1 MTGEEQV
8 RRRLAELA
16 PVSAPDADGRP
27 ADDAR
32 ADGPPHGAAARDG
45 TVRSAVGADHRPDGG
60 TRGEGPVAGAL
71 ENPAGNR
78 SGAVDAHGLRRRALA
93 AAASTY
99 ALTYGHPLA
108 HDGHDGHGK
117 VRWGTSARVAGAA
130 AGALAL
136 LTIVVVVRALA
147 AAPATVV
154 VPTTPPVLTSVERA
168 AGPSAAP
175 GPGSAPGSAGQAP
188 TSGGPPERDDGVVVV
203 HVVGAVRSPG
213 VVTLPADARVVDAVD
228 RAGGA
233 TDQADLAGVNLART
247 VVDGEQIAVPGVG
260 ASPRGSGDPGPA
272 GPATAAGPSAGQA
285 GGGDATQGLDVN
297 TASAVELEALPGIG
311 PVLAQRIVDH
321 RATFGPFAT
330 VEDLAAVSG
339 IGPAVLARLAGEVRV
354 G

>member
-8 RRRLAELA
+8 RRRLAELT
-16 PVSAPDADGRP
+16 PVAAVDADGP
-27 ADDAR
+27 PVGAR
-32 ADGPPHGAAARDG
+32 ADGPERDPADRDPADRESTVQAAAGGDSG
-45 TVRSAVGADHRPDGG
+45 PDSATSGG
-60 TRGEGPVAGAL
+60 GPVEGAPRDAAGSR
-71 ENPAGNR
+71 P
-78 SGAVDAHGLRRRALA
+78 GAVDAQGLRHRALA

-99 ALTYGHPLA
+99 ALTYGHPLT
-108 HDGHDGHGK
+108 HDAPGR

-136 LTIVVVVRALA
+136 LTVVVVVRALA

-168 AGPSAAP
+168 AAPSAAP
-175 GPGSAPGSAGQAP
+175 GPGTAPGSAGEAP
-188 TSGGPPERDDGVVVV
+188 TSGGPPERHDVVVV

-213 VVTLPADARVVDAVD
+213 VVTLPTDARVVDAVD

-233 TDQADLAGVNLART
+233 TEQADLAGVNLART
-247 VVDGEQIAVPGVG
+247 VVDGEQIAVPEVG
-260 ASPRGSGDPGPA
+260 ASAGGDGDPGLA
-272 GPATAAGPSAGQA
+272 GPGTAAGPSAGTA
-285 GGGDATQGLDVN
+285 GGAGATAALDVN
-297 TASAVELEALPGIG
+297 AASAVELEALPGIG

-321 RATFGPFAT
+321 REALGPFAA

-339 IGPAVLARLAGEVRV
+339 IGPAVLERLAGEVRV